1 MNVRRSMTA
10 HTASP
15 AEAAP
20 TELVATDSTTRV
32 QPTVATHRVTYSDR
46 LKVFIGP
53 DETVDNF
60 LRPLCRLDGYHR
72 YAVNMSRLLSP
83 LPATDITTAV
93 GSARGASAVQCTGS
107 TNALV
112 IEIWTAVD
120 GVPQHFIVGL
130 PGSRDSEPTVCIPDG
145 TDFLRVYADEVF
157 TAAHAA
163 QVFATYFHT
172 DDIPPGFQLRE
183 VLG

>member
-1 MNVRRSMTA
+1 MILRRSMTA

-20 TELVATDSTTRV
+20 TELAATRR
-32 QPTVATHRVTYSDR
+32 QQTVATHRVTYNDR

-53 DETVDNF
+53 DETVENF
-60 LRPLCRLDGYHR
+60 LRPLCGLDGYHR
-72 YAVNMSRLLSP
+72 YSVNMSRLPSP
-83 LPATDITTAV
+83 IPATDITTAV
-93 GSARGASAVQCTGS
+93 GTARGAGAVQCTGS
-107 TNALV
+107 AKALV

-120 GVPQHFIVGL
+120 GVPRHFVVGR
-130 PGSRDSEPTVCIPDG
+130 PGNHDSEPTVCIPDG

-157 TAAHAA
+157 TAEHAA
-163 QVFATYFHT
+163 EVFATYFHT
-172 DDIPPGFQLRE
+172 DTIPPGFQLRE